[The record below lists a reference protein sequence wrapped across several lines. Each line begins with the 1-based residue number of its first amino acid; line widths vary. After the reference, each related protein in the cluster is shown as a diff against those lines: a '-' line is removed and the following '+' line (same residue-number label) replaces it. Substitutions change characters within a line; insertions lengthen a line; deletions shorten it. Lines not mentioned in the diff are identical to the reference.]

1 MIKVE
6 FVVLNSKGEEKM
18 RTTDEL
24 AAKAYD
30 LMLDAAEKVM
40 PILEL
45 SGLTLTK
52 QQTED
57 LAIHLVKHGEAVTAA
72 LAPAL
77 KGAAVVKRARKK
89 GSESAE
95 VES

>member
-1 MIKVE
+1 MIKIE
-6 FVVLNSKGEEKM
+6 FVVMNSKGEEKM

-40 PILEL
+40 PIIES
-45 SGLTLTK
+45 SGLALTE

-57 LAIHLVKHGEAVTAA
+57 LAIHLVKHGEAISAA
-72 LAPAL
+72 IAPAV
-77 KGAAVVKRARKK
+77 KGASVVKRARKK
-89 GSESAE
+89 NAE
-95 VES
+95 QGQE

>member
-1 MIKVE
+1 MIKIE
-6 FVVLNSKGEEKM
+6 FVVMNSKGEEKM

-40 PILEL
+40 RIIES
-45 SGLTLTK
+45 SGLALTE

-57 LAIHLVKHGEAVTAA
+57 LAIHLVKHGEAISAA
-72 LAPAL
+72 IAPAV
-77 KGAAVVKRARKK
+77 KGASVVKRARKK
-89 GSESAE
+89 NAE
-95 VES
+95 QGQE

>member
-1 MIKVE
+1 MIKIE

-40 PILEL
+40 PIIESSGLEL
-45 SGLTLTK
+45 TEK
-52 QQTED
+52 QTED

-72 LAPAL
+72 LAPA
-77 KGAAVVKRARKK
+77 VVKRARKK
-89 GSESAE
+89 NTENAE
-95 VES
+95 QE

>member
-1 MIKVE
+1 MIKIE

-40 PILEL
+40 PIIESSGLEL
-45 SGLTLTK
+45 TEK
-52 QQTED
+52 QTED
-57 LAIHLVKHGEAVTAA
+57 LAIHLVKHGEAVTVA
-72 LAPAL
+72 LAPAV

-89 GSESAE
+89 NTENAE
-95 VES
+95 QE